1 MKKIILQC
9 TERVLSVMLSTFTCM
24 GMFVTGNLIWNLT
37 SDTALSNS
45 GMIAVFLGS
54 VILTYLLKNLLVDV
68 FIAKLEITASEMELE
83 QEMYTNDETDVEME
97 EESMEVEQ

>member
-97 EESMEVEQ
+97 DESMEVEQ

>member
-9 TERVLSVMLSTFTCM
+9 AERVLSVMSSTFTCI

-68 FIAKLEITASEMELE
+68 FIAKLEITAGEMELE

-97 EESMEVEQ
+97 DESMEVEQ